1 VSSRTKHF
9 ELTRQQRKLDN
20 KNRSGRGR
28 YGKKRLRKADGK
40 DFVCHERSPLIESIE
55 R

>member
-1 VSSRTKHF
+1 
-9 ELTRQQRKLDN
+9 LDN
-20 KNRSGRGR
+20 KDRSDRGDD
-28 YGKKRLRKADGK
+28 GKKRLRKAGGK